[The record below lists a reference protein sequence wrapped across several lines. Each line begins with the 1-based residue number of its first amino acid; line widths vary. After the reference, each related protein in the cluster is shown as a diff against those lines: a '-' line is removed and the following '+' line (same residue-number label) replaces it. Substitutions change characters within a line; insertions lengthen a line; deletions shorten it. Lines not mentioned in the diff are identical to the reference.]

1 MGHKAARTAMASGY
15 GKQAQSEGAG
25 MSEVVQFKRKA
36 DAVIEAAEEFE
47 GNVLAC
53 VVDAQEKGVPAWM
66 MLGKMMEVIAD
77 LQHGGVVLEPEDG
90 A

>member
-1 MGHKAARTAMASGY
+1 
-15 GKQAQSEGAG
+15 

-36 DAVIEAAEEFE
+36 EAVIDAAEEFE

-66 MLGKMMEVIAD
+66 MLGKLMEVVAD
-77 LQHGGVVLEPEDG
+77 LQHGGAEFEPEGG

>member
-1 MGHKAARTAMASGY
+1 MKITNVEWN
-15 GKQAQSEGAG
+15 EGA
-25 MSEVVQFKRKA
+25 
-36 DAVIEAAEEFE
+36 
-47 GNVLAC
+47 
-53 VVDAQEKGVPAWM
+53 PAKLEPG

>member
-1 MGHKAARTAMASGY
+1 
-15 GKQAQSEGAG
+15 

-36 DAVIEAAEEFE
+36 EAVIDSAEEFE

-53 VVDAQEKGVPAWM
+53 VLDAQEKGVPAWM
-66 MLGKMMEVIAD
+66 MLGKLMEVIAD
-77 LQHGGVVLEPEDG
+77 LQHGGVAFDPEDG

>member
-1 MGHKAARTAMASGY
+1 
-15 GKQAQSEGAG
+15 

-47 GNVLAC
+47 GNVL
-53 VVDAQEKGVPAWM
+53 AWM